1 MPYTDFSL
9 NYDILDADSAVCI
22 WHCVGLQHLRNEIL
36 NIMQIIIC
44 DDEKSIQAL
53 LQQKTA
59 RFFAEN
65 SIPCEI
71 LCCSSGEEVLS
82 LAEKGTAIDL
92 LFLDIQMPGRNGMEI
107 ARTLRRQY
115 KDILIIFVTALSEYV
130 YEAFDVDALHYLVKP
145 FEDKKLYQVLER
157 AFRQHEKQAEITRL
171 HQQSQTEH
179 PTKAGCKEEKAQT
192 DEQSLPRAILV
203 KRGGVSTR
211 VLLSD
216 IIYAEIFN
224 RKVMLHTTNGDIE
237 YYGKLTALSEQAG
250 ADFYRTHRAYLV
262 NLKYV
267 EKYNAT
273 TVWLER
279 GTALLSKKQFSGF
292 VQQYMQYIN
301 RQRKK

>member
-1 MPYTDFSL
+1 M
-9 NYDILDADSAVCI
+9 N
-22 WHCVGLQHLRNEIL
+22 
-36 NIMQIIIC
+36 IIIC

-59 RFFAEN
+59 RFFAEKN
-65 SIPCEI
+65 IPCEI

-82 LAEKGTAIDL
+82 LTEKGTAVDL

-107 ARTLRRQY
+107 ARTLRRQH

-145 FEDKKLYQVLER
+145 FDDEKLYQVLEK
-157 AFRQHEKQAEITRL
+157 AFRQHEKQA
-171 HQQSQTEH
+171 S
-179 PTKAGCKEEKAQT
+179 PG
-192 DEQSLPRAILV
+192 AILV

-216 IIYAEIFN
+216 IIYAEVFN

-237 YYGKLTALSEQAG
+237 YYGKLTDLSEQAG

-267 EKYNAT
+267 EKYDAT
-273 TVWLER
+273 TVWLEQ
-279 GTALLSKKQFSGF
+279 GKELLSKKQFYGF
-292 VQQYMQYIN
+292 VQKYMQYIN